1 MSDLAALRQQLRRHE
16 GVRLR
21 PYTDTVGK
29 LTIGVGRNLA
39 DRGISEDEADY
50 LLDNDIWLVEEA
62 LRRYD
67 WFLALSDVRQNV
79 LLNMGFNMGVPRLLV
94 FMRLISALRAGDYWR
109 AAVEMLDS
117 QWAKQVGSRAV
128 ELANQMRT
136 GEAI

>member
-1 MSDLAALRQQLRRHE
+1 MSDLAALQQQLRRHE
-16 GVRLR
+16 GIRLK

-29 LTIGVGRNLA
+29 LTIGIGRNLA
-39 DRGISEDEADY
+39 DRGISDDEAEY
-50 LLDNDIWLVEEA
+50 LLTNDIALV
-62 LRRYD
+62 LDGLSRYD
-67 WFLALSDVRQNV
+67 WFLPLNDVRQNV